1 MIALVGRDVIFLLNV
16 ASFIVSAACLVVAL
30 GHPRAANGRLA
41 AIAHNEA
48 REPAGRR
55 RARVSDGLLIAL
67 SQPRIF
73 LLLAI
78 VAAVTFANDPIL
90 VLRPAL
96 PIQNF
101 ISSATGL
108 VTSLGPLAPDQEA
121 NWSRVIDCSRY

>member
-1 MIALVGRDVIFLLNV
+1 VIALVGRDVIFLLNA
-16 ASFIVSAACLVVAL
+16 ASFILFAACLVVAL
-30 GHPRAANGRLA
+30 GRPKTANGRLA

-78 VAAVTFANDPIL
+78 VAAVPLADDPIL

-96 PIQNF
+96 PHTKLHLSSDWAGYF
-101 ISSATGL
+101 IRAACAGSGSEL
-108 VTSLGPLAPDQEA
+108 VSGD
-121 NWSRVIDCSRY
+121 